1 MRMTYGQAIA
11 QDVLRPAERGF
22 MKLTVAIKKDRKG
35 EWRWTLKH
43 RNGRIVG
50 ASTEG
55 YKRKPA
61 CLKNLELVTGLSWR
75 TP

>member
-1 MRMTYGQAIA
+1 MRT
-11 QDVLRPAERGF
+11 
-22 MKLTVAIKKDRKG
+22 KLTTTIKKDRKG
-35 EWRWTLKH
+35 EWRWSLKH

-55 YKRKPA
+55 YKRRSA
-61 CLKNLELVTGLSWR
+61 CIKNLELVTGLSWR

>member
-1 MRMTYGQAIA
+1 MRT
-11 QDVLRPAERGF
+11 
-22 MKLTVAIKKDRKG
+22 KLTTTLKKDRKG
-35 EWRWTLKH
+35 EWRWSLKH

-55 YKRKPA
+55 YKRRSA
-61 CLKNLELVTGLSWR
+61 CIKNLELVTGLSWR